1 MKVVAVM
8 GRQRD
13 PLLPDVPTFQ
23 ELGIS
28 GFEELAFYGLFA
40 PAGTP
45 SALVSN
51 WTQAVFRV
59 LGRPDVRQRLV
70 ALGLSVDSMSPERL
84 QALERRY
91 TQSWDRIIRES
102 GFQPE

>member
-1 MKVVAVM
+1 
-8 GRQRD
+8 
-13 PLLPDVPTFQ
+13 
-23 ELGIS
+23 
-28 GFEELAFYGLFA
+28 
-40 PAGTP
+40 
-45 SALVSN
+45 
-51 WTQAVFRV
+51 
-59 LGRPDVRQRLV
+59 V